1 MNLDRAGRA
10 RVCISALSV
19 FVGLYV
25 IVNAGFSFSGA
36 GEGGFVRTGDSYF
49 VSALFQLNALG
60 GAVLLLAGILGALAV
75 LQRTALL
82 AWAGVAVCAMASLVV
97 MIGVGDAKTLV
108 GRGDASNASVFSIVA
123 LGLAVTQWV
132 AAVDTEPV
140 RR

>member
-1 MNLDRAGRA
+1 
-10 RVCISALSV
+10 
-19 FVGLYV
+19 
-25 IVNAGFSFSGA
+25 
-36 GEGGFVRTGDSYF
+36 VRTGDSYF
-49 VSALFQLNALG
+49 VSGLFQLNALG
-60 GAVLLLAGILGALAV
+60 GAVLLLAGLLGALAV

-82 AWAGVAVCAMASLVV
+82 AWAGAAVCAMASIVV

>member
-1 MNLDRAGRA
+1 VNLDRAGRA

-49 VSALFQLNALG
+49 VSGLFQLNALG

-123 LGLAVTQWV
+123 LGLAVTQWA

>member
-1 MNLDRAGRA
+1 VNLDRAGRA

-123 LGLAVTQWV
+123 LGLAVTQWA

>member
-60 GAVLLLAGILGALAV
+60 GAVLLLAGILGILAA

-82 AWAGVAVCAMASLVV
+82 AWVGAALCAMASLLV

-108 GRGDASNASVFSIVA
+108 GRGDASNASVFFIVA

>member
-1 MNLDRAGRA
+1 VNLDRAGRA

-75 LQRTALL
+75 LQRTALP
-82 AWAGVAVCAMASLVV
+82 AWAGVAICAIAGIVV

-123 LGLAVTQWV
+123 LGLAVTQWA

>member
-123 LGLAVTQWV
+123 LGLAVTQWA